1 MFYSEVIL
9 AKKGPLARV
18 WLAAHMERKLSKTQ
32 FLQTSIE
39 KSVSA
44 IMGQEV
50 VPMALRLSGQLLL
63 GVVRIYSRKAKY
75 LLEDCNEALLKIKM
89 AFRSGA
95 VDMTSDQ
102 LNISRNAITLQD
114 TRTDLDI
121 LLPDPALENWSM
133 DFSRITAKKSKS
145 KSSDGGNAHVARA
158 ADITLPHV
166 DYAAFDDTFDISSG
180 IDGIASQD
188 FDPDG
193 GLDLGLDLG
202 LEDDVAADAA
212 RRDELG
218 RLVDE
223 NGDPIAGGIEDDS
236 MSIGVGRD
244 APSEAGRQSVGSLLN
259 LGMEGD
265 LQLGSEL
272 GGSVRAQS
280 LGLPDFDMGVGGL
293 DLGLDDG
300 GLDLGLDGPEPM
312 DVDEPEA
319 PPRPVTPPQGENSMA
334 LAMADMTPTTA
345 ARIRDAAARR
355 QQDEAVTKHAKA
367 RKQLID
373 ARTELPESQLGGRPV
388 LGSLSQGL
396 SQGASQLAGADLDD
410 ILTEERYL
418 PRSRAYLRLLTIRQD
433 PTAHFLPYA
442 DPSNKDKSSFFIG
455 PTGLAPEL
463 SEMFT
468 FDLSAMRR
476 RRAAAIAD
484 DEGPSKRARIEAEED
499 EAEVARRADESSR
512 RESLGLGP
520 IGEDSNLDIT
530 LGGNDFDLPPMDENL
545 NLDLGLGDQPEDGV
559 APRRSQRKSRGGEA
573 IEEESETGRLPAL
586 SRMSTPDAE
595 GHDGSESFTPSL
607 TNPLASFDVR
617 PTDEK
622 VQDEVAAMIASSEEQ
637 EATTQG
643 WSKNTVRALRIVRSQ
658 LSAAGGASSSSAAA
672 AEGEEAGEQEAEAT
686 QVEASRFVETDG
698 ETKKV
703 SFARISQ
710 NASRRAAAGF
720 FFEMLVLGTKD
731 CVKLEQKEAYGDIK
745 VSAKAKLWQTA
756 AGNVRA

>member
-121 LLPDPALENWSM
+121 LLPDPALENWSI
-133 DFSRITAKKSKS
+133 DFSRTAAKKAKS
-145 KSSDGGNAHVARA
+145 RSGTDGGSSHVARA

-166 DYAAFDDTFDISSG
+166 DYTTFDDTFDISSG

-193 GLDLGLDLG
+193 GLDLGL
-202 LEDDVAADAA
+202 EDDLPEATTM

-236 MSIGVGRD
+236 LSIGVGRD
-244 APSEAGRQSVGSLLN
+244 APSETGRQSVASMLN
-259 LGMEGD
+259 LGKDGE

-272 GGSVRAQS
+272 GGSVRAPS
-280 LGLPDFDMGVGGL
+280 IGLPDFDMGGDGL

-312 DVDEPEA
+312 DVDAPA
-319 PPRPVTPPQGENSMA
+319 PPPDAERPVTPPPGDNSMA

-345 ARIRDAAARR
+345 ARIRDAAAKR
-355 QQDEAVTKHAKA
+355 QQDEAASKQAKA

-373 ARTELPESQLGGRPV
+373 ARTELPESQLGGRPA

-396 SQGASQLAGADLDD
+396 SQGASQLAGADLD

-442 DPSNKDKSSFFIG
+442 DPANKDKSSFFIG
-455 PTGLAPEL
+455 PAGLAPEL
-463 SEMFT
+463 SELFT

-476 RRAAAIAD
+476 RRAAAAAAAE
-484 DEGPSKRARIEAEED
+484 DEGPSKRARLE
-499 EAEVARRADESSR
+499 
-512 RESLGLGP
+512 G
-520 IGEDSNLDIT
+520 GEDD
-530 LGGNDFDLPPMDENL
+530 DK
-545 NLDLGLGDQPEDGV
+545 
-559 APRRSQRKSRGGEA
+559 A
-573 IEEESETGRLPAL
+573 
-586 SRMSTPDAE
+586 
-595 GHDGSESFTPSL
+595 
-607 TNPLASFDVR
+607 
-617 PTDEK
+617 
-622 VQDEVAAMIASSEEQ
+622 
-637 EATTQG
+637 
-643 WSKNTVRALRIVRSQ
+643 
-658 LSAAGGASSSSAAA
+658 
-672 AEGEEAGEQEAEAT
+672 
-686 QVEASRFVETDG
+686 ETDDDEG
-698 ETKKV
+698 GVKKL
-703 SFARISQ
+703 SFAKVSQ

-731 CVKLEQKEAYGDIK
+731 CVKLQQHEEYGDIK
-745 VSAKAKLWQTA
+745 VLAKPKLWQTA
-756 AGNVRA
+756 AGSVRA